1 MASKP
6 IITKKIIE
14 EYRAKTYRTSP
25 GNQIQTEEE
34 AVNFVIARGVVFF
47 WPITGLNMPSLWCAA
62 AGDRPVPNNH
72 DDPGHI
78 TWRWKDDLIGKNKWY
93 YAKVL
98 RRKSTIISL
107 DLIPNFFALSP
118 SVHDELEE
126 ISFHYKKGSV
136 SAEEKIIYQQLYNF
150 GPLDSITL
158 RKKISASFLQNSSRF
173 NSALEALQRDFRIIP
188 SGISKNGRW
197 QYSYI
202 YQTVSREFPDL
213 VERSNKITR
222 EDAVLAI
229 LRSFFRSNGA
239 GTIDEIKKLFGWS
252 SESILKAISV
262 LVSNAELINTIPSWN
277 TEEVICSIPELI

>member
-158 RKKISASFLQNSSRF
+158 RKKMSASFLQNSSRF